1 MGFGMDIAGR
11 RRVTVKHRHARV
23 RQERRLAYL
32 MLAPA
37 SIILVAIIFY
47 PLAATLVGSVKGES
61 GFTLDFFKDAIG
73 NEAFWPVAGQ
83 SLLWTVSVVV
93 ILTVISMGLA
103 LTLSEHFRGRAVAR
117 VLLLLPWATPVAI
130 AMMVWRYIFNEQYG
144 HLNAILRLLG
154 LANRPIV
161 WLGDPKLGFVA
172 NVAVEIWTAIPLMT
186 LILMSGLQT
195 IPDELYDAASLDGA
209 SRWRAFRHVTLPLL
223 LPVLITGTLLF
234 SMWTFNS
241 FSTIWIMT
249 KGGPV
254 NTTDTLV
261 TYTYK
266 VAFQYQLFNQAMAL
280 AVIILIVLLIFS
292 LLYSSLYFR
301 EES

>member
-1 MGFGMDIAGR
+1 
-11 RRVTVKHRHARV
+11 
-23 RQERRLAYL
+23 
-32 MLAPA
+32 
-37 SIILVAIIFY
+37 
-47 PLAATLVGSVKGES
+47 
-61 GFTLDFFKDAIG
+61 
-73 NEAFWPVAGQ
+73 
-83 SLLWTVSVVV
+83 
-93 ILTVISMGLA
+93 
-103 LTLSEHFRGRAVAR
+103 
-117 VLLLLPWATPVAI
+117 
-130 AMMVWRYIFNEQYG
+130 MMVWRYIFNEQYG

-161 WLGDPKLGFVA
+161 WLGDPKLGFAA

-209 SRWRAFRHVTLPLL
+209 SRWRPFRHVTLPLL

-280 AVIILIVLLIFS
+280 AVIILIVLASSSAWCIRIVFS
-292 LLYSSLYFR
+292 GRELRRADETGPLKADLVTFLVVVAFLPLLFPFYIMLVTSIKTLPEVYKFPPTFLPEGR
-301 EES
+301 TVAELA